1 MLQDVVRVQNS
12 REEKQYIMYMY
23 THLIVIVLLYHSVR
37 YHENRFKNKHVM
49 VQTKTGGVNF
59 LTQNIV

>member
-1 MLQDVVRVQNS
+1 
-12 REEKQYIMYMY
+12 MY

-49 VQTKTGGVNF
+49 VQTKTGGGEFFFN
-59 LTQNIV
+59 TEYSIVLASDKMQTS

>member
-1 MLQDVVRVQNS
+1 
-12 REEKQYIMYMY
+12 MYMY

>member
-1 MLQDVVRVQNS
+1 
-12 REEKQYIMYMY
+12 MYMY

-59 LTQNIV
+59 FNTEYSIVLASDKMQTS